1 MKFVAIVGT
10 NADFSLNRNLLRFM
24 QKHFTKQADI
34 EILEIKDLE
43 AFHDASQTPSAQV
56 IAFSDKIHDAD
67 GVIISTPEYDHTIPA
82 PLASA
87 LEWLGQTKAL
97 NHKKVMITGASYG
110 VLGTLRAQ
118 EHLRRILQSP
128 NLAANTLA
136 GEEFFLRRAAQA
148 FDEEGNLKDAQVVA
162 QLDQYFADFV
172 SWVKD

>member
-1 MKFVAIVGT
+1 MT
-10 NADFSLNRNLLRFM
+10 
-24 QKHFTKQADI
+24 
-34 EILEIKDLE
+34 
-43 AFHDASQTPSAQV
+43 TPS
-56 IAFSDKIHDAD
+56 
-67 GVIISTPEYDHTIPA
+67 A

-128 NLAANTLA
+128 NLAASTLA

-148 FDEEGNLKDAQVVA
+148 FDEEGNLKDTQVVA